1 MVTTRDDFAEVTRS
15 YLQRAAAARVRH
27 LELFFDPQ
35 AHTSRSIPPATVT
48 AGIVDVLDTTENGPT
63 WPCVFEDFQ
72 ASQALR
78 SRSGAHRLI
87 RRDVANGDEFVG
99 EIAAGGRLRG
109 ELV

>member
-1 MVTTRDDFAEVTRS
+1 MVTTRDDFTDMTRA
-15 YLQRAAAARVRH
+15 YLQRAAAAGVRH

-35 AHTSRSIPPATVT
+35 AHTSHGLPLATVT
-48 AGIVDVLDTTENGPT
+48 AGIVDVLETTENGPT
-63 WPCVFEDFQ
+63 WPGVFEDFE

-78 SRSGAHRLI
+78 SLSGAHRLI

>member
-1 MVTTRDDFAEVTRS
+1 MVTTRDDFADVTRA
-15 YLQRAAAARVRH
+15 YLRRAAAARVRH
-27 LELFFDPQ
+27 LELSFDPQ
-35 AHTSRSIPPATVT
+35 ANTSHCIPRAMVT

-63 WPCVFEDFQ
+63 WPGVFEDFE

-87 RRDVANGDEFVG
+87 RRDVTNGDEFVG
-99 EIAAGGRLRG
+99 EIAADGRLGG